1 MTSSLFYI
9 YASSPFSLIIKKEY
23 LNVSEKL
30 ALNRNRLSFLTKNL
44 LPSNKIFLDDLFIDK
59 GINKYISEDI
69 NEDISEDINEDI
81 SEDINED
88 ISGYIGKF
96 IDRFIY

>member
-1 MTSSLFYI
+1 LTSSLFYI

-69 NEDISEDINEDI
+69 NEDIS
-81 SEDINED
+81 
-88 ISGYIGKF
+88 GYIDKF